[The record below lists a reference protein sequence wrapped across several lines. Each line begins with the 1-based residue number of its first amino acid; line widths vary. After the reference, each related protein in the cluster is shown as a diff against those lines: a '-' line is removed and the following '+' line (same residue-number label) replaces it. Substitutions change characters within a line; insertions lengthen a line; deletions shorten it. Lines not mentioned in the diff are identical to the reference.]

1 MMMRRMSLLLGLI
14 VLLVVAG
21 VWTNE
26 ARAQEPVVYAVM
38 FYSPSCSHCHYVI
51 TEFLPPLLEKHGE
64 QLQILYIDVSQSG
77 GSALFSAAC
86 EAFSSPGDRCGY
98 VPTLIIGETMLVGS
112 VDIPSR
118 LPKMVEDGLASGGID
133 LPAISGLR
141 ELYDAAMPGSQ
152 QRRTESAPP
161 ST

>member
-1 MMMRRMSLLLGLI
+1 TGLLLLI
-14 VLLVVAG
+14 MLLALSGAG
-21 VWTNE
+21 MGR
-26 ARAQEPVVYAVM
+26 ARAQEPQPAVYAVL
-38 FYSPSCSHCHYVI
+38 FYSPTCPHCHDVI
-51 TEFLPPLLEKHGE
+51 NNVLPPLLDEYGE

-112 VDIPSR
+112 GDIPAR
-118 LPKMVEDGLASGGID
+118 LPKIVEDGLASGGID

-141 ELYDAAMPGSQ
+141 ELYDAAI
-152 QRRTESAPP
+152 A
-161 ST
+161 